1 MAGLQTP
8 GKTYLARR
16 SNLEK
21 YLAPELLDSLGAGLA
36 AFENPRALSPEP
48 VSKPPITRRDWPMES
63 LTSSPATGLWI
74 HEEDLSVETSPLG
87 LQRFAAIIVT
97 GDTVT
102 WERHRFPTA
111 KRQWIADALQDA
123 ATRAELRWNA
133 PAVLEIRK
141 PNIDALVQWGRA
153 NQLDQIAAMRPETGP
168 LLDSLPP
175 LHAALAQASIRL
187 VLIDRPEDLGIRPLA
202 TGGFFQ
208 FWERVR
214 KPLAAASTGSECS
227 TPQQLSLDFPR

>member
-1 MAGLQTP
+1 M
-8 GKTYLARR
+8 
-16 SNLEK
+16 
-21 YLAPELLDSLGAGLA
+21 
-36 AFENPRALSPEP
+36 
-48 VSKPPITRRDWPMES
+48 
-63 LTSSPATGLWI
+63 
-74 HEEDLSVETSPLG
+74 
-87 LQRFAAIIVT
+87 T
-97 GDTVT
+97 GDAVT

-175 LHAALAQASIRL
+175 LHAALAQTGIRL

-227 TPQQLSLDFPR
+227 TPQQLSLDFPW